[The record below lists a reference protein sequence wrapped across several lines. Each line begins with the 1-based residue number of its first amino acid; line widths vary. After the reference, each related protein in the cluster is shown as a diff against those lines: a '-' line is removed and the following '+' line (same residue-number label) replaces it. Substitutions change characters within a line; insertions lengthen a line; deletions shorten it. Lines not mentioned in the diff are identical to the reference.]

1 MYILVVPQQRLGN
14 ENIESS
20 WSLEVAE
27 WMAQDP
33 FCCHTPTMYSGL
45 TVPLPLPQKFGFV
58 FQSAWNKDPALFG
71 EWQVQ
76 AWQDSVSLS
85 CL

>member
-14 ENIESS
+14 ESNGSS
-20 WSLEVAE
+20 WSLGVAE

-33 FCCHTPTMYSGL
+33 FCCYTPTMYSGL
-45 TVPLPLPQKFGFV
+45 TISLPLSQKLGFV
-58 FQSAWNKDPALFG
+58 LQSAWNKDPTLSG
-71 EWQVQ
+71 GWQVQ

-85 CL
+85 FL